1 MRSNKSWMKNT
12 GLAVL
17 FAAAMSVAAPQV
29 ASARYHEGGFDDTYI
44 FATTKAV
51 NNMRDVNPA
60 LKLTIYPVTVLLDAA
75 FLPFA
80 VIAGFVAS

>member
-1 MRSNKSWMKNT
+1 MRSWMKNT

-17 FAAAMSVAAPQV
+17 FAASMSLAAPQV
-29 ASARYHEGGFDDTYI
+29 ASAHSSRHGGFDDRYV

-51 NNMRDVNPA
+51 NNMHDVNPA
-60 LKLTIYPVTVLLDAA
+60 LKLTIYPVSVALDVA

-80 VIAGFVAS
+80 VIAGFVAA

>member
-29 ASARYHEGGFDDTYI
+29 ASARTHDGGFDDQYI